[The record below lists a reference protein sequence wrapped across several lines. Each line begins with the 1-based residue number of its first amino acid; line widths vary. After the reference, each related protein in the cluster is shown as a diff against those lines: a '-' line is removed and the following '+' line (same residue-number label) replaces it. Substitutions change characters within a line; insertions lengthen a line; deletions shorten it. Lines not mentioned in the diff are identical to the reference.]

1 MQREHQF
8 GGGGGGDVGLSN
20 LKMEGITN
28 NPRSSFLTN
37 SGTSKCGHND
47 WMVRNDHQLTIW
59 NITELSMNRAT
70 VKLILAKDQQE
81 ESLCQN
87 GTKKVSS
94 KQNIRE

>member
-1 MQREHQF
+1 
-8 GGGGGGDVGLSN
+8 
-20 LKMEGITN
+20 
-28 NPRSSFLTN
+28 
-37 SGTSKCGHND
+37 
-47 WMVRNDHQLTIW
+47 MVRNDHQLTIW